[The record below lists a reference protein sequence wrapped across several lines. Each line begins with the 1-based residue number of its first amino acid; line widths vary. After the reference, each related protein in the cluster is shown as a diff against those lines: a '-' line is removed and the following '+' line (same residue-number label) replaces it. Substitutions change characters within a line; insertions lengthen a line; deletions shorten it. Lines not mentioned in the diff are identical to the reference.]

1 MFDYQWKALVERRQQ
16 YLDMIQT
23 PMTAL
28 EWSEKAGLTYDAM
41 QNHITAFMRH
51 EEKYIKEIKKLV
63 YKGRHR
69 TSYVAIRE
77 VYDPVPTA
85 PFTKRQPRVV
95 TVNPNP
101 VQVLR
106 DNQVMLTSGAIKTD
120 LGNGVTKYSLEDYVR
135 TTRPARP
142 KVDARIGS
150 TFSTM
155 AF

>member
-1 MFDYQWKALVERRQQ
+1 MYDYQWNALVERRQK
-16 YLDMIQT
+16 YLDMLQT

-28 EWSEKAGLTYDAM
+28 EWSEKTGLTYDAM
-41 QNHITAFMRH
+41 KNHITAFMRH
-51 EEKYIKEIKKLV
+51 EEKYIQEVKKLV

-69 TSYVAIRE
+69 TSYAVIRK

-95 TVNPNP
+95 EKPVPKIILKDNEEMLDSGVVRVN
-101 VQVLR
+101 
-106 DNQVMLTSGAIKTD
+106 
-120 LGNGVTKYSLEDYVR
+120 LGNGITKYLLEDTVR
-135 TTRPARP
+135 NVRPERQKAN
-142 KVDARIGS
+142 AWIGS